1 MVASSIR
8 RNNLKY
14 PLDKKINILN
24 THIHSNIGIG
34 YGQNN
39 GNEAFDT
46 G

>member
-14 PLDKKINILN
+14 PLDKKINILD
-24 THIHSNIGIG
+24 THIGIG